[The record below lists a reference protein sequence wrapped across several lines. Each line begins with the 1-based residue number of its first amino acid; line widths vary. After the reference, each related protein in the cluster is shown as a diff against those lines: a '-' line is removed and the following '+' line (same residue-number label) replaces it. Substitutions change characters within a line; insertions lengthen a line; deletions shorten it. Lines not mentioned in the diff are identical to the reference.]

1 MVQAKSI
8 RAEEKCQTQILLS
21 DDLILFILKIK
32 VSGAELRVSFYYMQ
46 LDFPKKKIQTETN
59 IFFPLWI
66 NKWRMGN
73 IFFSPYLKLFNNQG
87 KLLLCGPACL
97 LAAIKNGKLPL
108 WSKQI
113 MFKEVE
119 VANNKKREHGK
130 RGRDIENCRKFLQSL
145 CKNLRR
151 NQTIESSW
159 MVFKAHRVKD
169 SLHSHQAKMKD

>member
-1 MVQAKSI
+1 MVQANSI

-21 DDLILFILKIK
+21 DVLVLFILKIK
-32 VSGAELRVSFYYMQ
+32 VSGAELRVSFYYMR
-46 LDFPKKKIQTETN
+46 LDFPKKKN
-59 IFFPLWI
+59 SNW
-66 NKWRMGN
+66 NKRLLSSVNKQMKNGKH
-73 IFFSPYLKLFNNQG
+73 FLSPYLKLFNNQC

-97 LAAIKNGKLPL
+97 LAVIKNGKLPL

-113 MFKEVE
+113 MFKEEE

-159 MVFKAHRVKD
+159 MVFKAHRVQD
-169 SLHSHQAKMKD
+169 SLHSHQAKMKV